1 MIEDLVSI
9 ISPVYNG
16 EKYIV
21 NFLNSVLNQTY
32 NKIEL
37 IIINDGSTDSTES
50 IIEHYKVKFKEK
62 NYELKYVKQSENKG
76 QAAAIN
82 VGLKLFQG
90 VYMMWMDSDDIL
102 YPNAIQEKVDFLR
115 KNKELDYV
123 INKGEIVCESNLEKR
138 MGLLERKGTEDDD
151 KLFEDL
157 LRERNVVFGPASI
170 LVRSES
176 LRKAIPDL
184 HIFESRE
191 GQNWQLMLPLA
202 YTCNYGYL
210 NNILFKYVV
219 RDDSHS
225 HVKRSFDQEF
235 KRRENFYTLQKET
248 INKIVGMSSEE
259 KKYWI
264 SFSYKRKIHIQYIIA
279 NRYHQLR
286 MSREIKKKI
295 KENDIHISIKE
306 RYFFI
311 DVFDFMRK
319 LKLKLKRIIHRMT
332 MV

>member
-82 VGLKLFQG
+82 VGLKLFHG
-90 VYMMWMDSDDIL
+90 KYVMWMDSDDIL
-102 YPNAIQEKVDFLR
+102 YPDAIQKKVDFLR
-115 KNKELDYV
+115 KHKELDYV
-123 INKGEIVCESNLEKR
+123 INRGEMVCESNLEKR
-138 MGLLERKGTEDDD
+138 IGLLERKGIESDD

-157 LRERNVVFGPASI
+157 LREKNVIFCPASI

-176 LRKAIPDL
+176 LHKAIPDL

-219 RDDSHS
+219 RDESHS
-225 HVKRSFDQEF
+225 HVKRSFEQEL

-248 INKIVGMSSEE
+248 INKIAGMSSEE

-264 SFSYKRKIHIQYIIA
+264 SFSYKRKLYTQYIIA
-279 NRYHQLR
+279 NRCHQLR

-306 RYFFI
+306 RYI
-311 DVFDFMRK
+311 LVDLFDCMRK
-319 LKLKLKRIIHRMT
+319 VKWVIERM
-332 MV
+332 MKG